1 MPNINSLT
9 IVTGATGGIG
19 TALARRLANEKTALF
34 LHGCHNV
41 LELTKLSQELGAD
54 TCIADLSTSKGLET
68 FFFRFEGWANRFSLE
83 SVRSVSFLFA
93 AGADL
98 MTPVMKSLPFD
109 ERARHAASLDLFAP
123 VHLARRFADWRL
135 GKRDETA
142 NDSVLFFSWDGA
154 ARGMEGE
161 TAQIYAL
168 TKGGLAA
175 FARSF
180 VQDQAGKLRV
190 LTIAAGWIATTWGH
204 RASAKAKKRVCRE
217 SLARR
222 WGTPEEVA
230 DLAAYLISEEAR
242 YLNGVEIP
250 LNGGFSFRDE

>member
-1 MPNINSLT
+1 M
-9 IVTGATGGIG
+9 
-19 TALARRLANEKTALF
+19 ALARRLANEKTALF
-34 LHGCHNV
+34 TRVSQRPRTDQASQYSVPTPV
-41 LELTKLSQELGAD
+41 LPTYRHPKVSRLS
-54 TCIADLSTSKGLET
+54 
-68 FFFRFEGWANRFSLE
+68 FPVRGWANRFSLE

-161 TAQIYAL
+161 TAPRFDE
-168 TKGGLAA
+168 GGLAA

-180 VQDQAGKLRV
+180 CPRFGETGV

-204 RASAKAKKRVCRE
+204 RASAKAKACLSRVVPGAGGPRK
-217 SLARR
+217 LPT
-222 WGTPEEVA
+222 WPP
-230 DLAAYLISEEAR
+230 YLISGGP

-250 LNGGFSFRDE
+250 SMAGFV